1 MGSAMSEWYHRR
13 QRWAARGALAAA
25 ASAALLPLVAGGLAG
40 LLLLVAGLAGL
51 ALTAAALWW
60 VLSRRGPV
68 RMAAAALAVAAPV
81 CLITLFATA
90 NLLWVVFLSLLLW
103 CAAVWSGRYA
113 LRSTGLRPVRV
124 KEYRTP
130 PPQRPFLLLNPRSG
144 GGKVEKFALKEKAEA
159 LGARVVLLDPEQRQ
173 DVTALARDAVADGA
187 DLLGV
192 AGGDGTQALVAAV
205 AAEHGLP
212 FLVIAAGTR
221 NHFAMDLGLDR
232 DDPSRCLD
240 ALTDGVELRVDLGF
254 ADDRPFVNNASFGV
268 YGAVVQS
275 PGYREDKVGA
285 ALERLPELLTRQ
297 RGPRLTASAD
307 GTTIAD
313 PQAVLVSNNPYRM
326 DDPFGFGRRERLN
339 SGRLGVLAV
348 RVDSAVEAAELLLS
362 PRPEGLTVLT
372 AQHVVVHA
380 DAPHLEVGLDGEAL
394 TLPAPVHC
402 RIARRA
408 LRVRVPRDRPGV
420 PEAPPRLDWR
430 RLRKLAAAVSRTAA
444 PSRSWRS

>member
-1 MGSAMSEWYHRR
+1 MGSAMSERQHRR
-13 QRWAARGALAAA
+13 QRWAARAALAAA
-25 ASAALLPLVAGGLAG
+25 ALAVLLPLVAGGLGG
-40 LLLLVAGLAGL
+40 LLLLAAGVAGLG
-51 ALTAAALWW
+51 LTAAALWW
-60 VLSRRGPV
+60 VLSRRGVV
-68 RMAAAALAVAAPV
+68 RMAAGALAVVAPV
-81 CLITLFATA
+81 ALLTLFAAA
-90 NLLWVVFLSLLLW
+90 NLLWVVFVSLLLW
-103 CAAVWSGRYA
+103 SGAVWSGRYA
-113 LRSTGLRPVRV
+113 LRSTGLRAVRV

-130 PPQRPFLLLNPRSG
+130 PPERPFLLLNPRSG
-144 GGKVEKFALKEKAEA
+144 GGKVERFQIKEKAEA
-159 LGARVVLLDPEQRQ
+159 LGARVVLLDPDRQQ
-173 DVTALARDAVADGA
+173 DVTALARAAVADGA

-232 DDPSRCLD
+232 DDPATCLD

-254 ADDRPFVNNASFGV
+254 AEDRPFVNNASFGV

-285 ALERLPELLTRQ
+285 ALERLPDLLTRQ
-297 RGPRLTASAD
+297 SGPRLTARAD

-313 PQAVLVSNNPYRM
+313 PQAVLVSNNAYRM

-372 AQHVVVHA
+372 AQHVLVEA
-380 DAPHLEVGLDGEAL
+380 DEPHLEVGLDGEAL
-394 TLPAPVHC
+394 TLPSPVHC

-430 RLRKLAAAVSRTAA
+430 RLRKLAAAVGRTAA
-444 PSRSWRS
+444 PSRSHRP

>member
-1 MGSAMSEWYHRR
+1 MGSAMTERQHRR

-25 ASAALLPLVAGGLAG
+25 ASAVLLPLVTGGLRG
-40 LLLLVAGLAGL
+40 LLLLAVTLVGL

-60 VLSRRGPV
+60 VLSRRGAV
-68 RMAAAALAVAAPV
+68 RMAAATLALVAPV
-81 CLITLFATA
+81 SLITLFATA

-113 LRSTGLRPVRV
+113 LRSTGLRPVRAR
-124 KEYRTP
+124 EYRTP

-144 GGKVEKFALKEKAEA
+144 GGKVGKFQLKEKAEA
-159 LGARVVLLDPEQRQ
+159 LGARVVLLDPDQHQ
-173 DVTALARDAVADGA
+173 DVTALARAAVADGA

-232 DDPSRCLD
+232 DDPATCLD

-254 ADDRPFVNNASFGV
+254 AGGRPFVNNASFGV

-297 RGPRLTASAD
+297 SGPRLTAVAD

-313 PQAVLVSNNPYRM
+313 PQAVLVSNNAYRM

-362 PRPEGLTVLT
+362 PRPEGLTALT
-372 AQHVVVHA
+372 AQHVVVQA
-380 DAPHLEVGLDGEAL
+380 DEPQLEVGLDGEAL
-394 TLPAPVHC
+394 TMPAPVHC

-430 RLRKLAAAVSRTAA
+430 RLRKLAAAVGRTAA
-444 PSRSWRS
+444 PGRSRQG

>member
-1 MGSAMSEWYHRR
+1 MGSAMSERYHRR
-13 QRWAARGALAAA
+13 QRWAARGALAAVA
-25 ASAALLPLVAGGLAG
+25 LAALLPLVSGGLKG
-40 LLLLVAGLAGL
+40 LLLLLAGMVGL

-60 VLSRRGPV
+60 VLSRRGPA
-68 RMAAAALAVAAPV
+68 RMAAAALAVVAPV
-81 CLITLFATA
+81 AVITLFATA
-90 NLLWVVFLSLLLW
+90 NLLWVVFTSLLLW
-103 CAAVWSGRYA
+103 CLAVWSGRYA

-144 GGKVEKFALKEKAEA
+144 GGKVEKFSLKEKAEA
-159 LGARVVLLDPEQRQ
+159 LGAQVVLLDPDQHQ
-173 DVTALARDAVADGA
+173 DVTALAKAAVADGA

-192 AGGDGTQALVAAV
+192 AGGDGTQAAVAAV
-205 AAEHGLP
+205 AAEHSLP
-212 FLVIAAGTR
+212 FLVISAGTR

-232 DDPSRCLD
+232 DDPSTCLD

-254 ADDRPFVNNASFGV
+254 ADDLPFVNNASFGV

-297 RGPRLTASAD
+297 SGPRLTASAD

-313 PQAVLVSNNPYRM
+313 PQAVLVSNNAYRM

-339 SGRLGVLAV
+339 SGKLGVLAV

-372 AQHVVVHA
+372 AQHVVVWS
-380 DAPHLEVGLDGEAL
+380 DEPHLEVGLDGEAL

-408 LRVRVPRDRPGV
+408 LRVRVPRNRPGV

-430 RLRKLAAAVSRTAA
+430 RLRKLAAAVGRTAA
-444 PSRSWRS
+444 PARSRRT